1 MGVLVVGKE
10 GGCLGRWLVVLVVG
24 RSAVGAP
31 WAFLPPAARN
41 VGVFVRA
48 ARKVGVLVRCWQT
61 TPRTS
66 HPRSLSALGS
76 PLFGIAPGIPS
87 TRTYSPSDGKNK
99 LATRSDPLDDGL
111 RDFLWG
117 VLRRFE
123 TFGLTE
129 EEVFCVPGGAAV
141 RWTGSGRG
149 RNGRDVT
156 FRGID
161 VFAVDGEGRITSLD
175 AYWDAAP
182 VMEAISNTA

>member
-1 MGVLVVGKE
+1 MVQDQVNSVVSRFYTA
-10 GGCLGRWLVVLVVG
+10 LRANDVDAWVSLFAADATAWDPVG
-24 RSAVGAP
+24 T
-31 WAFLPPAARN
+31 PPHR
-41 VGVFVRA
+41 G
-48 ARKVGVLVRCWQT
+48 
-61 TPRTS
+61 P
-66 HPRSLSALGS
+66 
-76 PLFGIAPGIPS
+76 
-87 TRTYSPSDGKNK
+87 
-99 LATRSDPLDDGL
+99 DGL
-111 RDFLWG
+111 RDFLSG

-161 VFAVDGEGRITSLD
+161 VFAIDGEGRITSLD

-182 VMEAISNTA
+182 VMEAISLPD